1 MKKLICI
8 VCPMGCH
15 IEVDEKN
22 DYKTTGN
29 QCPRGAVYGKKE
41 LTAPTR
47 VVTSTIKIS
56 GGIHNRVPVKTDGDI
71 PKELGFECMDI
82 INKLSVKSPVKMGD
96 IVATNIFG
104 TGVNIVI
111 TRNM

>member
-1 MKKLICI
+1 MKELICI

-22 DYKTTGN
+22 DYKVTGN

-47 VVTSTIKIS
+47 VVTSTIKIK
-56 GGIHNRVPVKTDGDI
+56 GGIHNRVPVKTSADL
-71 PKELGFECMDI
+71 PKELGFKCMDLI
-82 INKLSVKSPVKMGD
+82 AELEVISPVKMGD
-96 IVATNIFG
+96 IVATNIFD
-104 TGVNIVI
+104 TGVDIVI
-111 TRNM
+111 TRDM

>member
-22 DYKTTGN
+22 DYAVTGN
-29 QCPRGAVYGKKE
+29 ACPRGAVYGKKE

-47 VVTSTIKIS
+47 VVTSTIKVE
-56 GGIHNRVPVKTDGDI
+56 GGIHKVVPVKTNMDI
-71 PKELGFECMDI
+71 PKELGPKCMEL
-82 INKLSVKSPVKMGD
+82 INTLRVKSPVKMGD
-96 IVATNIFG
+96 IVATDIFG
-104 TGVNIVI
+104 TGANIVI
-111 TRNM
+111 TRDM

>member
-8 VCPMGCH
+8 VCPIGCH

-22 DYKTTGN
+22 DYKVTGN
-29 QCPRGAVYGKKE
+29 KCPRGAIYGKKE

-56 GGIHNRVPVKTDGDI
+56 GGIHNRVPVKTSSDI
-71 PKELGFECMDI
+71 PKALNFECMDL
-82 INKLSVKSPVKMGD
+82 INKLEVKSPVKMGD
-96 IVATNIFG
+96 IVSKNIFG
-104 TGVNIVI
+104 TGVDVVI

>member
-15 IEVDEKN
+15 IEVDEQN

-47 VVTSTIKIS
+47 VVTSTIKIK
-56 GGIHNRVPVKTDGDI
+56 GGIHNRVPVKTAGDI
-71 PKELGFECMDI
+71 PKGLNFKCMDL
-82 INKLSVKSPVKMGD
+82 INTLEVESPVKMGD
-96 IVATNIFG
+96 IVSENIFG
-104 TGVNIVI
+104 TGVDLVI